1 MKIIKLVIFKSIL
14 LCCYQ
19 VTAQVVDCDRLA
31 ASPMDIEKNNPGVSF
46 NAINAP
52 LAIPACKQATDL
64 YPNSGRLWF
73 QYGRVLEKGNL
84 LPDAV
89 LAYQRAGNL
98 NHAAAINNLGEL
110 YRDGKG
116 VQRDANKA
124 RDFFSRSAAL
134 GSPEGQQNFS
144 RLNSQI
150 TSAQNSAVNEGFMMP
165 SGNIACIFFGGK
177 SIRCDLMNYAALNL
191 VGLNNAY
198 IPISKANCPV
208 GNWGDAFELSQTGR
222 ASPLCHGDTIYDPN
236 LPKLNYGSSFTKNN
250 ITCQSQSNGLT
261 CKNTSGHG
269 FFINK
274 SAQQFF

>member
-1 MKIIKLVIFKSIL
+1 MKIYKLIVLEIFL
-14 LCCYQ
+14 LLSFQ
-19 VTAQVVDCDRLA
+19 VNAQVADCDRLA
-31 ASPMDIEKNNPGVSF
+31 SSPMDIEKNNPGVSF
-46 NAINAP
+46 NSINAS

-73 QYGRVLEKGNL
+73 QYGRALERGNL
-84 LPDAV
+84 LPDAIV
-89 LAYQRAGNL
+89 AYQRAGNL
-98 NHAAAINNLGEL
+98 NHAAALNNLGEL

-116 VQRDANKA
+116 FQKDLSKA
-124 RDFFSRSAAL
+124 RDFFGRSAAL

-144 RLNSQI
+144 RLNTQISGSQ
-150 TSAQNSAVNEGFMMP
+150 NVAVNEGFMMP
-165 SGNIACIFFGGK
+165 SGNIACMFYGGK
-177 SIRCDLMNYAALNL
+177 IVRCDLMNYGTLNL

-236 LPKLNYGSSFTKNN
+236 LPKLNYGSSLTKNN

-269 FFINK
+269 FFINRN
-274 SAQQFF
+274 AQQFF